1 MHLTAAGEH
10 LIVLNTLKAASDLMD
25 RKANI
30 SSHRPQNIVVSI
42 MTGDLLIT
50 FLNPGD
56 VYFSNFYPVLGNPPT
71 RANKHLVG
79 TACAALRKTASVPAW
94 SRSTTL

>member
-25 RKANI
+25 RKASI

-42 MTGDLLIT
+42 MTGNLLIT

-56 VYFSNFYPVLGNPPT
+56 VYFSTFSPSSNPPL
-71 RANKHLVG
+71 LVL
-79 TACAALRKTASVPAW
+79 TSI
-94 SRSTTL
+94 